1 MLIKLVIGVA
11 TTGGAVRLLFD
22 LLGQCVVERWWQQ
35 QLALLEI
42 NLPDHAEGKGHR
54 LCRGSPLLLTHN
66 LLRLL
71 KAFAHL
77 VPFTRNGDLDTF
89 AQFGLCE
96 RTTSYSHCQHLVE
109 IRWSCNVMRQEK
121 RLSTAKQQVF
131 ERRGLI
137 GSRGRLSEV
146 NDPVNAH
153 VDVYQA
159 PIG

>member
-1 MLIKLVIGVA
+1 M
-11 TTGGAVRLLFD
+11 
-22 LLGQCVVERWWQQ
+22 
-35 QLALLEI
+35 
-42 NLPDHAEGKGHR
+42 
-54 LCRGSPLLLTHN
+54 LLTHN

-77 VPFTRNGDLDTF
+77 VSFTRNGDLDTF
-89 AQFGLCE
+89 AQFGIGE

-131 ERRGLI
+131 KRRGLI